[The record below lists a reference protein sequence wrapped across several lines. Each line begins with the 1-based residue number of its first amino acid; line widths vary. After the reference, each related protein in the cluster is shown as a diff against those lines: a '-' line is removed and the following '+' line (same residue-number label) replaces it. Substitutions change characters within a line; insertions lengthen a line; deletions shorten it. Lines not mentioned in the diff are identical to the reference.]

1 MFIPKS
7 DVLWICLLINNI
19 LRDKIYNCKGRCQPG
34 HLPDFFC
41 GGWIAPYTT
50 PGGIDKSTERL
61 FPRYKETFPH
71 PPITLREGFDIFS
84 PEKIHLPAISW
95 LKWVFQ
101 RYHITYKK
109 TKRPPQ
115 KTWYLTSW
123 DKSRTPPSLPW
134 CCSLSSPLLSLF
146 SYYNLKVWVCRLRSE
161 WILLV

>member
-7 DVLWICLLINNI
+7 DVLWICLLINNE

-61 FPRYKETFPH
+61 FPRCMETFPH

-84 PEKIHLPAISW
+84 PKKNHLPAISW

-109 TKRPPQ
+109 TKRPQ
-115 KTWYLTSW
+115 KKPDISPVGTS
-123 DKSRTPPSLPW
+123 LALLLL
-134 CCSLSSPLLSLF
+134 CHGVVLSPLLSCLC
-146 SYYNLKVWVCRLRSE
+146 SLITIWKCECAGWDLSGYY
-161 WILLV
+161 